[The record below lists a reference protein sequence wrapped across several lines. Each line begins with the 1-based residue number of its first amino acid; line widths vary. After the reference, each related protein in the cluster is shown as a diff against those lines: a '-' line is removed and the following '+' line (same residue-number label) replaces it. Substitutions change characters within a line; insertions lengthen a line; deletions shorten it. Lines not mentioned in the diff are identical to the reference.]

1 LSIAQRP
8 KGSEPIFDRSVCKRE
23 NESSIARE
31 FRKVMSP
38 MAENGFVAAGVIIFT
53 AAAIRIGA
61 NSVRFVFC
69 RQPKQADSWRI

>member
-1 LSIAQRP
+1 MNHPL
-8 KGSEPIFDRSVCKRE
+8 RE
-23 NESSIARE
+23 NLEIH
-31 FRKVMSP
+31 VSP
-38 MAENGFVAAGVIIFT
+38 MAVNGFAVAGVIIFI